1 MKCAHIGQNP
11 FFLENNMEN
20 KKEKVQ
26 KMKKEIGNNIYLV
39 VYRKSTF

>member
-1 MKCAHIGQNP
+1 MCTYIGQNP
-11 FFLENNMEN
+11 FLENNMEN

-26 KMKKEIGNNIYLV
+26 KMKKEIGNNIDLV